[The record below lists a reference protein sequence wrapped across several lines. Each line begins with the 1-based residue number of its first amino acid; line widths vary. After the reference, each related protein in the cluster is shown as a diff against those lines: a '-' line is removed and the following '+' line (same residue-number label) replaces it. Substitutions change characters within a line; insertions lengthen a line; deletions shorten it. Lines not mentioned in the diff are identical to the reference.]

1 MRKLACLLLAVCYSF
16 FLTSPIFADEV
27 ILKNGDR
34 LSGRILSHDD
44 ESIVLE
50 TSYAGPVKID
60 PDFVDKIT
68 LLASGDRAAAITV
81 VRESAKLEETGSV
94 KPIRNAE
101 TGLKPV
107 PKLFGGR
114 FYGAADGWSGNANIG
129 FSYTS
134 GNSATATMTTGIRAV
149 KTGSDDKLTV
159 YFRSHWNKNRKLSD
173 NATTTNAYWGG
184 ARYDRDINDRMF
196 GYGSFDFERDHPK
209 KLNFRSVAGAGFG
222 HHTVKNDRTEL
233 DVMLGG
239 AWNHTWQQGPNTDS
253 PEATAGN
260 VLKHKI
266 TDRLKIQE
274 SFAFFQNITD
284 KSEFRYMLDTT
295 LSADV
300 TKKIGWFVTIGN
312 RFNND
317 PISDSEKNDVLFTT
331 GIKWNFG
338 GKK

>member
-1 MRKLACLLLAVCYSF
+1 MRKLACLFLAVCYSVI
-16 FLTSPIFADEV
+16 LTSPVFADEI

-34 LSGRILSHDD
+34 ISGRILSQDD
-44 ESIVLE
+44 ESILLE
-50 TSYAGPVKID
+50 TSYAGSVKID
-60 PDFVDKIT
+60 SEFVDKVT
-68 LLASGDRAAAITV
+68 LLAEDHGTTASIV
-81 VRESAKLEETGSV
+81 VREPANSEEKAPVKLVE
-94 KPIRNAE
+94 NAE
-101 TGLKPV
+101 AGLKPV
-107 PKLFGGR
+107 RRLFGGR

-134 GNSATATMTTGIRAV
+134 GNSRTATMTTGIRAV
-149 KTGSDDKLTV
+149 QTGDDDKLTV
-159 YFRSHWNKNRKLSD
+159 YFRSHWNKNRKLPA

-209 KLNFRSVAGAGFG
+209 KLNFRSVAGTGFG
-222 HHTVKNDRTEL
+222 HHTIKNDRTEL

-260 VLKHKI
+260 VFKHKI
-266 TDRLKIQE
+266 SDRLKIQE
-274 SFAFFQNITD
+274 SFTFFQNITD

-300 TKKIGWFVTIGN
+300 TKKIGWFVTVGN